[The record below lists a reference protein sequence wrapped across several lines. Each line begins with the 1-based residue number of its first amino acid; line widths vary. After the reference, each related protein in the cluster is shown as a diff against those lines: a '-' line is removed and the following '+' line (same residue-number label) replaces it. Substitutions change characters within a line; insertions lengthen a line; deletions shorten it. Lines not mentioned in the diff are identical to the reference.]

1 MKYLQQKRM
10 NRDPLTLLANYHN
23 ALKRVLINL
32 LEKNPVKFNIIMS
45 ITMIR
50 KDKNGVK
57 ERVTGYFQGSTRTL
71 LRSSLISEMLDASAQ
86 KINQS
91 FDEYL
96 RNGSGFI
103 LETIDYYT
111 AEYIPMRAKSY
122 IPTPKSII
130 NSKSIINIEN
140 QDETVLITQLL
151 LLSIIQRLTNI
162 TVIDLDNT

>member
-1 MKYLQQKRM
+1 MLMTKRF
-10 NRDPLTLLANYHN
+10 NIRKARDPLTLLANYHN
-23 ALKRVLINL
+23 TLKRVLINL

-45 ITMIR
+45 ITMIC

-103 LETIDYYT
+103 LETIDSLELYT

-122 IPTPKSII
+122 IPIPK
-130 NSKSIINIEN
+130 
-140 QDETVLITQLL
+140 
-151 LLSIIQRLTNI
+151 
-162 TVIDLDNT
+162 

>member
-1 MKYLQQKRM
+1 
-10 NRDPLTLLANYHN
+10 
-23 ALKRVLINL
+23 
-32 LEKNPVKFNIIMS
+32 
-45 ITMIR
+45 
-50 KDKNGVK
+50 
-57 ERVTGYFQGSTRTL
+57 
-71 LRSSLISEMLDASAQ
+71 MLDASAQ

-103 LETIDYYT
+103 LETIDYLELYT

-140 QDETVLITQLL
+140 QDENCFNY
-151 LLSIIQRLTNI
+151 SIIASQHYSEIN
-162 TVIDLDNT
+162 